1 MRDRHKSTRHTPP
14 ADWDKYTKSN
24 PYKMPYT
31 AIEEDFKPVEWTPF
45 NEYNHTAED
54 IKDIVYNE
62 LTKTE
67 RRIFLL
73 YAYYGNALRV
83 ASILNT
89 PAGKFYAELRQL
101 KKKILDLYHER
112 TDDSRRHRH
121 SG

>member
-1 MRDRHKSTRHTPP
+1 MRNRHKSTRHTPP
-14 ADWDKYTKSN
+14 ADFDKYTKSN
-24 PYKMPYT
+24 PYPLSYK

-45 NEYNHTAED
+45 DDYNHIAEE
-54 IKDIVYNE
+54 IKDIVYNG

-67 RRIFLL
+67 KRIFLL

-89 PAGKFYAELRQL
+89 PAGKFYAELRRL
-101 KKKILDLYHER
+101 KKKILDLYYER
-112 TDDSRRHRH
+112 TDDSDSHRH